1 MDKREK
7 QKRTKTTR
15 RVITACI
22 LLSVSVGIQILTS
35 AIPGI
40 AEWYAEHVY
49 QILVSVFGRFL
60 DSFPFSVTEIC
71 LYLLLLILVVSL
83 VHIIVRMIRK
93 DNRKCT
99 VIRYLSRLLLVG
111 SVLMFLYT
119 VNCGVNYKRDSFSE
133 KSWDLC
139 LWRYGGRTGRSMY
152 QADGGSQR
160 MQRAGHKKCCGEMA
174 LQPGEGADAVSA
186 MQKLSEK
193 YPMLEGY
200 YPQPKRLLVS
210 ELLSYQGPDR
220 GLFPVYT

>member
-1 MDKREK
+1 MRKTVWTKREK

-49 QILVSVFGRFL
+49 QILVSVFGRFFGF
-60 DSFPFSVTEIC
+60 FPFSVTEIC

-133 KSWDLC
+133 KAGIFAC
-139 LWRYGGRTGRSMY
+139 GGTVEELEEVCIRLTEEVNACSALVTRNAAGRWHCS
-152 QADGGSQR
+152 R
-160 MQRAGHKKCCGEMA
+160 EKVPMQ
-174 LQPGEGADAVSA
+174 
-186 MQKLSEK
+186 
-193 YPMLEGY
+193 
-200 YPQPKRLLVS
+200 
-210 ELLSYQGPDR
+210 
-220 GLFPVYT
+220 